1 MTRKLASPVV
11 VTGVGCTPFG
21 NLRKRKE
28 IAGLTLQE
36 LAGMAAREALEDSGI
51 RGPDVDAVY
60 VGNVMTHSSQL
71 PATYSQL
78 AKWLGGQLAMGVHI
92 DAACATTA
100 TGVML
105 AAQAIASG
113 TIDSALVVG
122 VEATGNRPAGLS
134 PYDRDDIDNAT
145 MWLWTDYCVN
155 QAYGEP
161 QGYEIFSTYN
171 GIVAQGYMRKYG
183 VTFEDYDRAM
193 FELGRTRRFHATLT
207 ERAMVRETLEDEA
220 ARLGFP
226 DAWSMWTSP
235 EVNPFMAWPARLR
248 SLVKAADGASAV
260 VLMRS
265 DMAKGLPSTPVNL
278 IGFGQ
283 AVSDLPWYREDPT
296 DWAVDRRAIER
307 AYDMAGVAPI
317 DLDYLHTHDCSHIMS
332 LVMAEE
338 MGYLT
343 PGEGLKAALE
353 ERTRFDGDRPMATHG
368 GRGAFGHAWAAS
380 SGSDIHEIVTQMRGQ
395 AGARQ
400 VPRPPETAALMVQ
413 GYALVTSVL
422 IFQGSE

>member
-1 MTRKLASPVV
+1 MSRRLASPVAI
-11 VTGVGCTPFG
+11 TGVGCTPFG
-21 NLRKRKE
+21 NLLKRKE

-36 LAGMAAREALEDSGI
+36 LAAAAAREALEDSGI
-51 RGPDVDAVY
+51 RGPDIDALY

-78 AKWLGGQLAMGVHI
+78 SKWLGCQFAAGVHI

-100 TGVML
+100 TGVMM

-113 TIDSALVVG
+113 TIDTALVVG
-122 VEATGNRPAGLS
+122 VEATGNRPKDLS
-134 PYDRDDIDNAT
+134 PYERADIDNAT

-183 VTFEDYDRAM
+183 VSFEDYDRSM
-193 FELGRTRRFHATLT
+193 FELSRTRRFHASLT
-207 ERAMVRETLEDEA
+207 ERAMIRETLEDEA

-226 DAWSMWTSP
+226 DAWSMWTSA

-260 VLMRS
+260 VLMRE
-265 DMAKGLPSTPVNL
+265 DAAQGLPSAPVRVM
-278 IGFGQ
+278 GFGQ
-283 AVSDLPWYREDPT
+283 SISDLPWYREDPT
-296 DWAVDRRAIER
+296 DWEIDRHAIER
-307 AYDMAGVAPI
+307 AYDMAGVRAI

-338 MGYLT
+338 VGYL
-343 PGEGLKAALE
+343 PHGEGLKAALTG
-353 ERTRFDGDRPMATHG
+353 RTRFDGDRPMATHG
-368 GRGAFGHAWAAS
+368 GRHAFGHAWAAS
-380 SGSDIHEIVTQMRGQ
+380 SGSDIHEIVTQMRGLG
-395 AGARQ
+395 GARQ
-400 VPRPPETAALMVQ
+400 VPKAPEISGLLVQ
-413 GYALVTSVL
+413 GYALVSTML
-422 IFQGSE
+422 ILQGM

>member
-1 MTRKLASPVV
+1 MTTRLTAPVV

-21 NLRKRKE
+21 NLRTRPE

-36 LAGMAAREALEDSGI
+36 LAARAAREALEDSGI

-78 AKWLGGQLAMGVHI
+78 SKWIGTQLAMGVHI

-100 TGVML
+100 TGVCL

-113 TIDSALVVG
+113 TIDTALVVG
-122 VEATGNRPAGLS
+122 VEATGNRPLGTS
-134 PYDRDDIDNAT
+134 PYEREDIDNET

-171 GIVAQGYMRKYG
+171 GIIAQGYMRKYG
-183 VTFEDYDRAM
+183 VSFEEYDRSMFELSRTRRMHAAMTDRAM
-193 FELGRTRRFHATLT
+193 I
-207 ERAMVRETLEDEA
+207 RETLEDEA
-220 ARLGFP
+220 ARLGYA
-226 DAWSMWTSP
+226 DAWSMWTS
-235 EVNPFMAWPARLR
+235 EANPFLSWPARLR
-248 SLVKAADGASAV
+248 SLVKAADGAAAV
-260 VLMRS
+260 VLMRA
-265 DMAKGLPSTPVNL
+265 DAAKGLAVQPVEL
-278 IGFGQ
+278 KGFGQ
-283 AVSDLPWYREDPT
+283 AVSDLPWYHEDPT
-296 DWAVDRRAIER
+296 DWAVDRA
-307 AYDMAGVAPI
+307 AVKMAFEMSGVSSH

-338 MGYLT
+338 IGYLAH
-343 PGEGLKAALE
+343 GEGLKAAYE
-353 ERTRFDGDRPMATHG
+353 GRTRFDGDRPMSTHG
-368 GRGAFGHAWAAS
+368 GRHAFGHAWAAS
-380 SGSDIHEIVTQMRGQ
+380 SGSDIHEIVTQMRGL

-400 VPRPPETAALMVQ
+400 VPKRPETAALMVQ
-413 GYALVTSVL
+413 GYAIVSNVL
-422 IFQGSE
+422 IFQGS